1 MPNIVGKIPDFTK
14 DDGSGG
20 QEEVKEAKVSLPE
33 GGKDILEKETET
45 PSELPTE
52 EKPAEGV
59 DEPQGDG
66 TGELEKQV
74 QGLQREK
81 QELLKHIVELRGQRR
96 EIKQEEFKKVDEK
109 IDELID
115 VHPDDAKLIEK
126 VLRSKGYVTKDEAQ
140 KMFYEAVKQEELNK
154 FLDKYPEYKPEN
166 DSNDLN
172 WQSLQTELKDFG
184 MPSDPH
190 RIGHVLEKAHRLAA
204 KFSGD
209 RSAEVKKRIETASVG
224 GGGTQRSSS
233 SSSLTP
239 EQRRVYE
246 DGGWSQ
252 EEIKQIEKRLT

>member
-1 MPNIVGKIPDFTK
+1 MLNTIGKIPEFTQ
-14 DDGSGG
+14 DNSGE
-20 QEEVKEAKVSLPE
+20 QEEVKKVEVSSPE
-33 GGKDILEKETET
+33 GGEDISEKEKET

-52 EKPAEGV
+52 EKSAEGT
-59 DEPQGDG
+59 DETQSGD
-66 TGELEKQV
+66 TEKLEKQV
-74 QGLQREK
+74 QGLQRER

-96 EIKQEEFKKVDEK
+96 EIKQEEFKKVEEK
-109 IDELID
+109 IDELKD

-184 MPSDPH
+184 MPNDPH

-209 RSAEVKKRIETASVG
+209 RSEAKKRIEIASVG